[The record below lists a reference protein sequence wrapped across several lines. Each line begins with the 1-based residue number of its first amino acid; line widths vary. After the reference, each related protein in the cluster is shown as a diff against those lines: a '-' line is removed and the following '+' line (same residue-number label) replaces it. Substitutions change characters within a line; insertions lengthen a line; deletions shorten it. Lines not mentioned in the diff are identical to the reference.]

1 MSRIFR
7 PAERGQVQ
15 SDGLIGM
22 VWVLAKVSPLD
33 EVTTKVIFSK
43 PFVFTNHMF
52 MITLATILLLIVM
65 PLALRRK
72 GMVLGGFGNA
82 IEAICLYLREE
93 VVRPFL
99 HDKTD
104 TYIGF
109 LWTMFYFILTMNLLG
124 MLPLNRVVYFVS
136 GMKENHFGGAAT
148 ANIYVTGTMALVSFL
163 LFHAAGIIENGL
175 WHYIKSFCPK
185 VPWPMMP
192 FMFFMEV
199 VSSFV
204 RMFSLAIRLFAN
216 ILAGHVLLGT
226 LVLLIIIYQNAFV
239 ATASTLFVVAMSMM
253 ELFVAFLQAYI
264 FTFLTTIFI
273 GLAVNPDH

>member
-1 MSRIFR
+1 
-7 PAERGQVQ
+7 
-15 SDGLIGM
+15 M
-22 VWVLAKVSPLD
+22 VWMLAKVSPLE
-33 EVTTKVIFSK
+33 EVTTKVIFGQP
-43 PFVFTNHMF
+43 PFVFTSHMF

-82 IEAICLYLREE
+82 VEGICLYLREE

-104 TYIGF
+104 KYIGY
-109 LWTMFYFILTMNLLG
+109 LWTMFYFILTINLLG
-124 MLPLNRVVYFVS
+124 MIPLTRIVWMVTGGKQNY
-136 GMKENHFGGAAT
+136 FGGAAT
-148 ANIYVTGTMALVSFL
+148 ANIYVTGTLALAAFF
-163 LFHAAGIIENGL
+163 LFHIAGIKENGIV
-175 WHYIKSFCPK
+175 HYIKPK

-226 LVLLIIIYQNAFV
+226 LLLLIIIYQNAFV

>member
-1 MSRIFR
+1 
-7 PAERGQVQ
+7 
-15 SDGLIGM
+15 M
-22 VWVLAKVSPLD
+22 VWMLAKVSPLD
-33 EVTTKVIFSK
+33 EVTTKIIFQR
-43 PFVFTNHMF
+43 PFLFTSHMF
-52 MITLATILLLIVM
+52 MITLATILLLIAM

-104 TYIGF
+104 KYIGY
-109 LWTMFYFILTMNLLG
+109 LWTMFFFILTLNLLG
-124 MLPLNRVVYFVS
+124 MIPLDKILWAVS
-136 GMKENHFGGAAT
+136 AGTRNHFGGAAT
-148 ANIYVTGTMALVSFL
+148 ANIYVTGTLALVAFF
-163 LFHAAGIIENGL
+163 LFHVAGIVENGL
-175 WHYIKSFCPK
+175 LHYIKSFCPK

-192 FMFFMEV
+192 FMFFMEI

-226 LVLLIIIYQNAFV
+226 LILLIIIYKNAFV
-239 ATASTLFVVAMSMM
+239 ATASTLFVVAMSLM

>member
-1 MSRIFR
+1 
-7 PAERGQVQ
+7 
-15 SDGLIGM
+15 M
-22 VWVLAKVSPLD
+22 VWMLAKVSPLD
-33 EVTTKVIFSK
+33 EVTTKALFQH
-43 PFVFTNHMF
+43 PFVFTNHML
-52 MITLATILLLIVM
+52 MITLGTILLLIVM

-72 GMVLGGFGNA
+72 GMVLSGFGNA

-104 TYIGF
+104 KYIGY
-109 LWTMFYFILTMNLLG
+109 LWTMFYFILTLNLLG
-124 MLPLNRVVYFVS
+124 MIPLNRIVWMVT
-136 GMKENHFGGAAT
+136 GGKENHLGGAAT
-148 ANIYVTGTMALVSFL
+148 ANIYVTGTLAMVAFF
-163 LFHAAGIIENGL
+163 LFHVAGIVENGL
-175 WHYIKSFCPK
+175 VHYIKTFCPK

-226 LVLLIIIYQNAFV
+226 LILLITIYQNAFV
-239 ATASTLFVVAMSMM
+239 ATASTLFVVAMSLM

>member
-1 MSRIFR
+1 
-7 PAERGQVQ
+7 
-15 SDGLIGM
+15 M
-22 VWVLAKVSPLD
+22 VWMLAKVSPLD
-33 EVTTKVIFSK
+33 EVTTKVIFGQP
-43 PFVFTNHMF
+43 PFVFTSHMF
-52 MITLATILLLIVM
+52 MITLATILLLVVM

-104 TYIGF
+104 KYIGY
-109 LWTMFYFILTMNLLG
+109 LWTMFYFILTINLLG
-124 MLPLNRVVYFVS
+124 MIPLTRIVWMVT
-136 GMKENHFGGAAT
+136 GGKENHFGGAAT
-148 ANIYVTGTMALVSFL
+148 ANIYVTGTMALAAFF
-163 LFHAAGIIENGL
+163 LFHIAGIKENGIV
-175 WHYIKSFCPK
+175 HYIKSFSPK

-226 LVLLIIIYQNAFV
+226 LLLLIIIYHNAFV